1 MRTFSLILEQQES
14 PPVKPFA
21 DLTEKEILA
30 LAISSEDDDAR
41 TYMSFANSLQEKYPA
56 SARVFVDMAEEE
68 HEHRRRLTELFQKK
82 FGDFIPLI
90 RRSDITGFVKHQ
102 PAWLMKQLSLDT
114 VRRRAEVME
123 LEN

>member
-90 RRSDITGFVKHQ
+90 RRSDGG
-102 PAWLMKQLSLDT
+102 QLVALDRA
-114 VRRRAEVME
+114 VRRA
-123 LEN
+123 L